1 MYKILQLTVN
11 ETNVLDEIIRIYKLP
26 LEVCTGDPESDY
38 IVDLETEENYNLYNG
53 VMEIISAMNC
63 DNRAL
68 FEETLSIGEK
78 DTFYNICNE
87 LGIDNSR
94 QRIEALERTS
104 NRIEMELPDKRF
116 KLVAELY
123 ESMPGHK
130 EIDVLVIDE
139 NTCVVQDIVRVSPMV
154 EEHKPDKTILNKDN
168 ITTYLYEDEY
178 DEDYTRKTIIGIYKE
193 HLEED

>member
-1 MYKILQLTVN
+1 MYKILQLTLN
-11 ETNVLDEIIRIYKLP
+11 EGNVLDEIIRIYKLP
-26 LEVCTGDPESDY
+26 LEVCVGEQESDY
-38 IVDLETEENYNLYNG
+38 IVDCETEENYDLYNG
-53 VMEIISAMNC
+53 VMEIIFAMNC
-63 DNRAL
+63 DDREL
-68 FEETLSIGEK
+68 FEKTLSVGEK

-87 LGIDNSR
+87 LGIDNGR

-139 NTCVVQDIVRVSPMV
+139 NTCVIQDIVRVSPTV
-154 EEHKPDKTILNKDN
+154 EEYKPNETILNKDN

-178 DEDYTRKTIIGIYKE
+178 DEDYTRKSIIGIYKD